1 MGMHT
6 ELSCACA
13 WRMYM
18 LVAPVTRCSA
28 TLSVHGCARDDP
40 REQLPPRARSG
51 TYSSWYSACSTDE
64 RSSPIIKPALHVRR
78 RLETGQ
84 REASFCELWIVPFN
98 SHFHK
103 AALRLPKHVVG
114 RRPSSKWA
122 ASARPSHRSDA
133 WRAHTRTSTAV
144 RQSHSEASA
153 PLPERCVDSLSS
165 ERRDAEEAAADERS
179 APKTISHSPRRAAR
193 AGSCSSSSSCAAA
206 CREARRMSFEIC
218 SN

>member
-1 MGMHT
+1 M

-40 REQLPPRARSG
+40 REHLPPRARSG

-114 RRPSSKWA
+114 RRPSSRWA

-133 WRAHTRTSTAV
+133 WRAHTRTSTASESIRYQV
-144 RQSHSEASA
+144 SDATLKKQRQMKGVH
-153 PLPERCVDSLSS
+153 V
-165 ERRDAEEAAADERS
+165 RRDLIRRDELLV
-179 APKTISHSPRRAAR
+179 RAL
-193 AGSCSSSSSCAAA
+193 
-206 CREARRMSFEIC
+206 ARRPPPVQQHVEKQGG
-218 SN
+218 